1 MPTRPPD
8 DRPSTP
14 PRRGTRPPRRSAR
27 PPQRNGARPPT
38 GSTET
43 SRSPQGSSPRSAP
56 RSAPRRKV
64 RRTQDATTVWKGT
77 VVALV
82 VFVVLASG
90 NMVASAQGMPLGWQR
105 SVAMAAAGSIDRVAN
120 LVSLNRPY
128 DWAADQ
134 LGLEQEDQDFEF
146 PVVSEPE
153 PSSPTTTALPAL
165 RVPTAA
171 EPLRVVVAGDSTAKS
186 LGDALIQ
193 EATDHPQ
200 IDIANEGKVST
211 GLARSDYFNWGARMQ
226 QLISEDDPE
235 LTVFMVGANDG
246 QSILDGDGTIVAQ
259 FGTPEWETA
268 YRTRVAGIMDLNHG
282 GARRVVWV
290 GEPNVGTGNV
300 QQAVELGNRIA
311 EEEAATRPW
320 VTFFDVAELV
330 AGPDGG
336 FAEYVTLPDGTSAR
350 CYAGDGV
357 HLSVQ
362 CLGLVIDELLPTI
375 TGLYSDG
382 TTTTTTTTVAGSAR
396 TTPSTTTTRPGEKD

>member
-1 MPTRPPD
+1 M
-8 DRPSTP
+8 
-14 PRRGTRPPRRSAR
+14 
-27 PPQRNGARPPT
+27 
-38 GSTET
+38 
-43 SRSPQGSSPRSAP
+43 
-56 RSAPRRKV
+56 
-64 RRTQDATTVWKGT
+64 WKGT

-105 SVAMAAAGSIDRVAN
+105 SVAMAVAGSIDRVAN
-120 LVSLNRPY
+120 LLSLNRPY
-128 DWAADQ
+128 DWAAEQ
-134 LGLEQEDQDFEF
+134 LGIEQEDRDFEF
-146 PVVSEPE
+146 PVATEEPT
-153 PSSPTTTALPAL
+153 SPTTTTLPDL

-171 EPLRVVVAGDSTAKS
+171 DPLRVLVAGDSTAKS

-193 EATDHPQ
+193 SATDTPQ
-200 IDIANEGKVST
+200 IEITNTGKVST

-226 QLISEDDPE
+226 QLVTEDDPE
-235 LTVFMVGANDG
+235 VTVFMVGANDG
-246 QSILDGDGTIVAQ
+246 QSILDGDGTVVAQ

-300 QQAVELGNRIA
+300 QQAIELGNRIA

-320 VTFFDVAELV
+320 VTYFDLAAIV

-336 FAEYVTLPDGTSAR
+336 FAEYLTLPDGSSVR

-362 CLGLVIDELLPTI
+362 CLDLVIDELLPTI
-375 TGLYSDG
+375 TGLYAADPADG
-382 TTTTTTTTVAGSAR
+382 ATADGSAAD
-396 TTPSTTTTRPGEKD
+396 TPGTPTTTTTRPADQD